1 MQIVVLGMHRSGT
14 SVVARLLNLM
24 GAYFGAENTSTGA
37 SEENE
42 KGFWERMDVRSLND
56 SILHNAN
63 CDWDRIADFNT
74 ESIPPVFLDAYQRS
88 AMEIILNLDAHRPW
102 FIKEPRLCVLFPVW
116 RHVLEMPFCVHVI
129 RNPVEVAQ
137 SLKVRNGIPIKAGL
151 ALWEVYNKRA
161 IAASSTLPRHFLSYA
176 DLLASP
182 QDVAEGLRNA
192 LASHCGYAFRVPTR
206 MELEAFV
213 DQKLYR
219 QRSDEDSIRTVAK
232 SQATLFELMK
242 KAVVSNEIDPPPIT
256 KSSINVLRRF
266 ESSGEHLAARM
277 RRSNARERSSWRNAD
292 PQLTLKSMELDRALA
307 DAANRRSALE
317 GKDRTISQMRTDA
330 QNYNTQLAL
339 KNQRIEQLV
348 AEGKVRLAVQ
358 DKAVQ
363 QLVAEG
369 KERLAAQ
376 DKAVQQLVAEGKERL
391 AVQDKAVQQLVA
403 ERNTAASTVKSLT
416 TEHHALTVRL
426 AVQDKAVQQLVAEGK
441 ERLAVQDKAV
451 QQLVAERNTAASTV
465 KSLTTEHHALTV
477 RLAVQDKAVQQLV
490 AEGKERLAVQDKAVQ
505 QLVAEG
511 KERLAVQDKAVQQ
524 LVAERNTAA
533 STVKSLTTDH
543 HALTVRLAVQDKAVQ
558 QLVAERNTAASTVK
572 SLTTEHHA
580 LTVRLA
586 VQDKAVQQL
595 VAERN
600 TAASTVKSLT
610 TDHHALT
617 VRLAVQDKAVQQLVA
632 ERNTAASTVKSL
644 TTEHH
649 ALTVRLAVQDKA
661 VQQLV
666 AERNTAASTVKS
678 LTTEHHA
685 LTVRLAVQDK
695 AVQQLVAERNTAAS
709 TVKSLTTEHH
719 ALTVRLAVQDKAVEQ
734 GSAEIRLLK
743 ANISSKDQAIR
754 ASGVT
759 IERLRADLT
768 ALQTTSQRAVR
779 STTEENVRLAAT
791 VKSLTTEH
799 HALTVR
805 LAVQDKAVQQLVA
818 ERNTAAS
825 KNDKL
830 RSTTRRLEDELRRT
844 NADLT
849 DLAKGITDVF
859 ASRRWRFGHFVLS
872 LKYRMLFRQIP
883 PMAADSLNPKIQEVR
898 DRHSANI
905 TTR

>member
-24 GAYFGAENTSTGA
+24 GAYFGTENTSTGA

-42 KGFWERMDVRSLND
+42 KGFWERIDVRSLND

-63 CDWDRIADFNT
+63 CDWDRIAHFNT
-74 ESIPPVFLDAYQRS
+74 ESIPPVFFDAYQRS
-88 AMEIILNLDAHRPW
+88 AMEITLNLDAHRPW

-192 LASHCGYAFRVPTR
+192 LASHCGYTFRVPTR

-256 KSSINVLRRF
+256 KSCINVLRRF

-317 GKDRTISQMRTDA
+317 AKDRTISQMRTDA
-330 QNYNTQLAL
+330 QNHKTQLAL

-363 QLVAEG
+363 QLVG
-369 KERLAAQ
+369 
-376 DKAVQQLVAEGKERL
+376 
-391 AVQDKAVQQLVA
+391 
-403 ERNTAASTVKSLT
+403 
-416 TEHHALTVRL
+416 
-426 AVQDKAVQQLVAEGK
+426 
-441 ERLAVQDKAV
+441 
-451 QQLVAERNTAASTV
+451 
-465 KSLTTEHHALTV
+465 
-477 RLAVQDKAVQQLV
+477 
-490 AEGKERLAVQDKAVQ
+490 
-505 QLVAEG
+505 
-511 KERLAVQDKAVQQ
+511 
-524 LVAERNTAA
+524 
-533 STVKSLTTDH
+533 
-543 HALTVRLAVQDKAVQ
+543 
-558 QLVAERNTAASTVK
+558 
-572 SLTTEHHA
+572 
-580 LTVRLA
+580 
-586 VQDKAVQQL
+586 
-595 VAERN
+595 
-600 TAASTVKSLT
+600 
-610 TDHHALT
+610 
-617 VRLAVQDKAVQQLVA
+617 
-632 ERNTAASTVKSL
+632 
-644 TTEHH
+644 
-649 ALTVRLAVQDKA
+649 
-661 VQQLV
+661 
-666 AERNTAASTVKS
+666 ERNTAASTVKS

-734 GSAEIRLLK
+734 RSAETRLLK

-754 ASGVT
+754 ACGVT
-759 IERLRADLT
+759 IEQLRANLRD
-768 ALQTTSQRAVR
+768 LQTTSQRAVR
-779 STTEENVRLAAT
+779 STTEENVRLAA
-791 VKSLTTEH
+791 
-799 HALTVR
+799 
-805 LAVQDKAVQQLVA
+805 
-818 ERNTAAS
+818 

>member
-24 GAYFGAENTSTGA
+24 GAYFGTENTSTGA

-42 KGFWERMDVRSLND
+42 KGFWERIDVRSLND

-88 AMEIILNLDAHRPW
+88 ATEIILNLDAHRPW

-219 QRSDEDSIRTVAK
+219 QRSDEDSIQTVAK

-256 KSSINVLRRF
+256 KSCINVLRRF

-317 GKDRTISQMRTDA
+317 AKDRTISQMRTNA

-348 AEGKVRLAVQ
+348 AEGK
-358 DKAVQ
+358 
-363 QLVAEG
+363 
-369 KERLAAQ
+369 
-376 DKAVQQLVAEGKERL
+376 
-391 AVQDKAVQQLVA
+391 
-403 ERNTAASTVKSLT
+403 
-416 TEHHALTVRL
+416 
-426 AVQDKAVQQLVAEGK
+426 
-441 ERLAVQDKAV
+441 
-451 QQLVAERNTAASTV
+451 
-465 KSLTTEHHALTV
+465 
-477 RLAVQDKAVQQLV
+477 
-490 AEGKERLAVQDKAVQ
+490 
-505 QLVAEG
+505 
-511 KERLAVQDKAVQQ
+511 
-524 LVAERNTAA
+524 
-533 STVKSLTTDH
+533 
-543 HALTVRLAVQDKAVQ
+543 
-558 QLVAERNTAASTVK
+558 
-572 SLTTEHHA
+572 
-580 LTVRLA
+580 
-586 VQDKAVQQL
+586 
-595 VAERN
+595 
-600 TAASTVKSLT
+600 
-610 TDHHALT
+610 

-695 AVQQLVAERNTAAS
+695 AVQQLVAEG
-709 TVKSLTTEHH
+709 KSLTTGS
-719 ALTVRLAVQDKAVEQ
+719 RPKACRAGQ
-734 GSAEIRLLK
+734 SRP
-743 ANISSKDQAIR
+743 AIGRRAKYGCKYGQIPDYR
-754 ASGVT
+754 ASRPNGKAC
-759 IERLRADLT
+759 RA
-768 ALQTTSQRAVR
+768 
-779 STTEENVRLAAT
+779 
-791 VKSLTTEH
+791 
-799 HALTVR
+799 
-805 LAVQDKAVQQLVA
+805 
-818 ERNTAAS
+818 
-825 KNDKL
+825 
-830 RSTTRRLEDELRRT
+830 
-844 NADLT
+844 
-849 DLAKGITDVF
+849 G
-859 ASRRWRFGHFVLS
+859 
-872 LKYRMLFRQIP
+872 
-883 PMAADSLNPKIQEVR
+883 
-898 DRHSANI
+898 
-905 TTR
+905 

>member
-42 KGFWERMDVRSLND
+42 KGFWERIDVRSLND

-74 ESIPPVFLDAYQRS
+74 ESIAPVFLDAYQRS
-88 AMEIILNLDAHRPW
+88 AAEIILNLDAHRPW

-182 QDVAEGLRNA
+182 HDVAEGLRNA

-317 GKDRTISQMRTDA
+317 AKDRTISQMRTNA

-363 QLVAEG
+363 QLVAE
-369 KERLAAQ
+369 
-376 DKAVQQLVAEGKERL
+376 
-391 AVQDKAVQQLVA
+391 
-403 ERNTAASTVKSLT
+403 RNTAASTLKSLT

-441 ERLAVQDKAV
+441 
-451 QQLVAERNTAASTV
+451 
-465 KSLTTEHHALTV
+465 
-477 RLAVQDKAVQQLV
+477 
-490 AEGKERLAVQDKAVQ
+490 G
-505 QLVAEG
+505 
-511 KERLAVQDKAVQQ
+511 
-524 LVAERNTAA
+524 
-533 STVKSLTTDH
+533 
-543 HALTVRLAVQDKAVQ
+543 
-558 QLVAERNTAASTVK
+558 
-572 SLTTEHHA
+572 
-580 LTVRLA
+580 
-586 VQDKAVQQL
+586 
-595 VAERN
+595 
-600 TAASTVKSLT
+600 
-610 TDHHALT
+610 
-617 VRLAVQDKAVQQLVA
+617 
-632 ERNTAASTVKSL
+632 
-644 TTEHH
+644 
-649 ALTVRLAVQDKA
+649 RLAVQDKA

-734 GSAEIRLLK
+734 RSAEIRLLK

-768 ALQTTSQRAVR
+768 ALQTISQSAVR

-818 ERNTAAS
+818 ERNTAAT

-883 PMAADSLNPKIQEVR
+883 PMAADSLNPKIQKVR

>member
-24 GAYFGAENTSTGA
+24 GAYFGTENTSTGA

-42 KGFWERMDVRSLND
+42 KGFWERIDVRSLND

-88 AMEIILNLDAHRPW
+88 ATEIILNLDAHRPW

-256 KSSINVLRRF
+256 KSCINVLRRF
-266 ESSGEHLAARM
+266 ESSGQHLAARM

-317 GKDRTISQMRTDA
+317 GKDRTISQMRTNA

-348 AEGKVRLAVQ
+348 AEGNV
-358 DKAVQ
+358 
-363 QLVAEG
+363 
-369 KERLAAQ
+369 RLAAQ
-376 DKAVQQLVAEGKERL
+376 DKAVQK
-391 AVQDKAVQQLVA
+391 
-403 ERNTAASTVKSLT
+403 
-416 TEHHALTVRL
+416 
-426 AVQDKAVQQLVAEGK
+426 
-441 ERLAVQDKAV
+441 
-451 QQLVAERNTAASTV
+451 
-465 KSLTTEHHALTV
+465 
-477 RLAVQDKAVQQLV
+477 
-490 AEGKERLAVQDKAVQ
+490 
-505 QLVAEG
+505 
-511 KERLAVQDKAVQQ
+511 
-524 LVAERNTAA
+524 
-533 STVKSLTTDH
+533 
-543 HALTVRLAVQDKAVQ
+543 
-558 QLVAERNTAASTVK
+558 
-572 SLTTEHHA
+572 
-580 LTVRLA
+580 
-586 VQDKAVQQL
+586 
-595 VAERN
+595 
-600 TAASTVKSLT
+600 
-610 TDHHALT
+610 
-617 VRLAVQDKAVQQLVA
+617 
-632 ERNTAASTVKSL
+632 
-644 TTEHH
+644 
-649 ALTVRLAVQDKA
+649 
-661 VQQLV
+661 
-666 AERNTAASTVKS
+666 
-678 LTTEHHA
+678 
-685 LTVRLAVQDK
+685 
-695 AVQQLVAERNTAAS
+695 LVAERNTAAS

-734 GSAEIRLLK
+734 RSAEIRLLK
-743 ANISSKDQAIR
+743 ANISSKDQVIR
-754 ASGVT
+754 ACGVT
-759 IERLRADLT
+759 IEQLKANLRD
-768 ALQTTSQRAVR
+768 LQTTSQRAVR
-779 STTEENVRLAAT
+779 STTEENVRLAA
-791 VKSLTTEH
+791 
-799 HALTVR
+799 
-805 LAVQDKAVQQLVA
+805 
-818 ERNTAAS
+818 

-883 PMAADSLNPKIQEVR
+883 PMAADSLNAKIQEVSQR
-898 DRHSANI
+898 RSANI

>member
-369 KERLAAQ
+369 KVRLAVQ

-490 AEGKERLAVQDKAVQ
+490 AEGKE
-505 QLVAEG
+505 
-511 KERLAVQDKAVQQ
+511 
-524 LVAERNTAA
+524 
-533 STVKSLTTDH
+533 
-543 HALTVRLAVQDKAVQ
+543 RLAVQDKAVQ

-709 TVKSLTTEHH
+709 TVKSLTTERH

-883 PMAADSLNPKIQEVR
+883 PMAADSLNPKIQQVR